1 MTTKTKRILSIVIGA
16 IPGAMVLMSGIM
28 KLTMNPDMV
37 KGLSAGGFGPYIQ
50 LFGAMEVIFLVLFF
64 IPKTKNIG
72 FFLLLSYL
80 GGAMA
85 TEVGHGM
92 KPISAVLIALFWI
105 SMFIGNKNLF
115 LPAGNDAK
123 N

>member
-28 KLTMNPDMV
+28 KLTLNPEMV

-50 LFGAMEVIFLVLFF
+50 VFGTMEVLFLILFF

-72 FFLLLSYL
+72 FFFLLSYL

-92 KPISAVLIALFWI
+92 KPISAILIALFWV
-105 SMFIGNKNLF
+105 SMFIWNKNLF

>member
-28 KLTMNPDMV
+28 KLTLNPDMV

-50 LFGAMEVIFLVLFF
+50 VFGAMEVLFLILFF

-92 KPISAVLIALFWI
+92 KPISAVLIALFWV
-105 SMFIGNKNLF
+105 SMFIWNKNLF
-115 LPAGNDAK
+115 LPAGNDTK